1 MFQSA
6 PAIAGGRCT
15 AISCY
20 WMICHQFQ
28 SAPAIAG
35 GRCAVSVRVFRGW
48 RLVSIRA
55 RHCWRAM
62 RCRGRGGRPS
72 KFVSIRARHCWRA
85 MRSIASSP
93 DGSIYVSIRA
103 RHCWRAMRSR
113 SSPHASRKHCFNP
126 RPPLLAGDAHHKFN
140 GFHSYRVFQSAPAIA
155 GGRCDEMQNATPSQL
170 SFNPRPPLLAGDAN
184 RDLGEVLQTTV
195 SIRARHCWR
204 AMRCW
209 SYCWSTDKMFQSA
222 PAIAGGRC
230 NTKRFHLG

>member
-1 MFQSA
+1 MREYPTPAENAYMVSIRARHCWRAMQPSSRPWHWKMNLFQSAPAIAGGRCLLCSGYQEVGSMFQSA

-85 MRSIASSP
+85 MRTINLT
-93 DGSIYVSIRA
+93 GFILTE
-103 RHCWRAMRSR
+103 
-113 SSPHASRKHCFNP
+113 CFNP
-126 RPPLLAGDAHHKFN
+126 RPPLLAGDAMK
-140 GFHSYRVFQSAPAIA
+140 
-155 GGRCDEMQNATPSQL
+155 CKML
-170 SFNPRPPLLAGDAN
+170 PRAN
-184 RDLGEVLQTTV
+184 
-195 SIRARHCWR
+195 
-204 AMRCW
+204 
-209 SYCWSTDKMFQSA
+209 
-222 PAIAGGRC
+222 
-230 NTKRFHLG
+230 